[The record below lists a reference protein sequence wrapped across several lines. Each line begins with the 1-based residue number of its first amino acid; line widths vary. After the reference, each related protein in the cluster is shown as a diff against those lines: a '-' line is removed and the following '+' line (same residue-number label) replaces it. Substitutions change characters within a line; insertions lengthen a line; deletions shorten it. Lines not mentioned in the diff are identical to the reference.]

1 MSDKKELITPFSD
14 EELEHF
20 ENIIRKKRAEAKK
33 EHDQLKEQLEEQREK
48 GAQASVY
55 THHMG
60 DAGTDVEEEET
71 IYTLMERERKFIK
84 KLDEALE
91 RIENK
96 TYGICK
102 VTGKPIPKE
111 RLEAVPHTQLS
122 IEAKK
127 DQKR

>member
-1 MSDKKELITPFSD
+1 MSDDNRITPFSD
-14 EELEHF
+14 EELEYF
-20 ENIIRKKRAEAKK
+20 ENIIREKRAKAKK
-33 EHDQLKEQLEEQREK
+33 ELDRLQDQLDEQHEK
-48 GAQASVY
+48 GAQESVY
-55 THHMG
+55 THHIG
-60 DAGTDVEEEET
+60 DAGTDVEDEET

-102 VTGKPIPKE
+102 VSGKPISKQ

-122 IEAKK
+122 IKAKK
-127 DQKR
+127 EQKR